1 MKPTKRQQEIIDISI
16 ALIADKGIQSLTI
29 KNISQ
34 CLGISEPAI
43 YRHFASKFE
52 IQMAVLESFERIAAD
67 VLDSEEISKLSSLD
81 KIEFFLLDRYKRC
94 ADNPKLAKVMF
105 SDGNF
110 QSDEKL
116 AAKQLSIMHT
126 HKAQIHTVISGGQAA
141 KEIRDDIDS
150 TSLFRMIFGSMR
162 LLIKQ
167 WCLSGRRFDL
177 VSEGKK
183 LWNAEK
189 KLLVSQ

>member
-67 VLDSEEISKLSSLD
+67 VLDSEEINKLSSLN
-81 KIEFFLLDRYKRC
+81 KIEFFYWTDTKDALR
-94 ADNPKLAKVMF
+94 
-105 SDGNF
+105 
-110 QSDEKL
+110 
-116 AAKQLSIMHT
+116 
-126 HKAQIHTVISGGQAA
+126 
-141 KEIRDDIDS
+141 IR
-150 TSLFRMIFGSMR
+150 
-162 LLIKQ
+162 
-167 WCLSGRRFDL
+167 
-177 VSEGKK
+177 
-183 LWNAEK
+183 N
-189 KLLVSQ
+189 